1 MSSEPLRFEI
11 VTGDARAL
19 LRDLPDGCARCVVT
33 SPPYYGLRDYGVR
46 GQLGLED
53 SLQEYLDD
61 VVGIFREVR
70 RVLAKD
76 GTLWLNLGD
85 CYSTQPPGKRGPAIA
100 TSKLTNPTRQLKVAT
115 TERGTFNGL
124 QRKQLVG
131 LPWRVA
137 FALQA
142 DGWILRS
149 EIVWNKPN
157 PMPESVRDRPTRS
170 HEFVFLFAQT
180 RFYYYDADAVKE
192 RAAGTARPRGAGVN
206 PKASNERT
214 PAGWDTAEGSHR
226 SRKGRYTA
234 PGEGYG
240 MERELADKRNGRDRR
255 RVDLNRPG
263 VPGREPQRGRVE
275 EDVSARLGRSAGWR
289 SRQNAS
295 FSAAVSDV
303 VTSRNLRTVW
313 EFPTQPF
320 KGAHFATYPEALV
333 EPCILAGTEPGD
345 LVLDPFCGAG
355 TTGLVARRFGR
366 SFLGFE
372 LNPDYAELARRRCA
386 LVQTDLRAALGARN
400 PRRNG
405 EPR

>member
-1 MSSEPLRFEI
+1 VSASPLRFEI

-53 SLQEYLDD
+53 TLQEYLDD

-85 CYSTQPPGKRGPAIA
+85 LHSTQPPGKRTVDERPD
-100 TSKLTNPTRQLKVAT
+100 SPLYNRKRLREST
-115 TERGTFNGL
+115 TITRGTFGGL

-149 EIVWNKPN
+149 EIVWSKRN
-157 PMPESVRDRPTRS
+157 PMPESVKDRPTRA
-170 HEFVFLFAQT
+170 HEFVFLFARQ
-180 RFYYYDADAVKE
+180 RFYHYNADAVRE
-192 RAAGTARPRGAGVN
+192 RTTGTARPRGAGVN
-206 PKASNERT
+206 PKARTNERL
-214 PAGWDTAEGSHR
+214 PSGWDTGESSHHEKR
-226 SRKGRYTA
+226 GRY
-234 PGEGYG
+234 E
-240 MERELADKRNGRDRR
+240 RNGDAVAA
-255 RVDLNRPG
+255 RVDG
-263 VPGREPQRGRVE
+263 E
-275 EDVSARLGRSAGWR
+275 VSARMGRGPGWR

-295 FSAAVSDV
+295 FSASVSDV
-303 VTSRNLRTVW
+303 VASRNLRSVW
-313 EFPTQPF
+313 DLPTQPF

-345 LVLDPFCGAG
+345 LVLDPFCGSG

-372 LNPDYAELARRRCA
+372 LNPEYADLARRRCA
-386 LVQTDLRAALGARN
+386 AVQTDLRATLRARK
-400 PRRNG
+400 PHTNG
-405 EPR
+405 EVR